1 MAKEGGAGVT
11 CVSPLWRRSVKL
23 SSMFLL
29 NTIYAFDVY
38 MADQLAIDFWLQTND
53 QVGPNFKHKKT

>member
-1 MAKEGGAGVT
+1 M
-11 CVSPLWRRSVKL
+11 KL

-29 NTIYAFDVY
+29 NTIYVFDVY

-53 QVGPNFKHKKT
+53 QVGPNFKHKNTQGALWLED

>member
-1 MAKEGGAGVT
+1 M
-11 CVSPLWRRSVKL
+11 KL

-38 MADQLAIDFWLQTND
+38 MAEQLDIDFWLQTNE
-53 QVGPNFKHKKT
+53 QVGRDFKHKKTQGARWLEE